1 MVDSR
6 KSNSSKKRKSKEN
19 GRSSRP
25 RGDRRKE
32 KKRDRT
38 SRARRGHWRQ
48 RLGKCLEPSMS
59 AVGGHLKMRMA
70 EPVGSI
76 VKRQAETVVKAGY
89 DSLNLL
95 LPRFPGVSQGP

>member
-1 MVDSR
+1 
-6 KSNSSKKRKSKEN
+6 
-19 GRSSRP
+19 
-25 RGDRRKE
+25 
-32 KKRDRT
+32 
-38 SRARRGHWRQ
+38 
-48 RLGKCLEPSMS
+48 MS